1 MRRDRE
7 EIEKIGKRTPYGVPK
22 GFHEEFRQRLLATP
36 AETTPHVRTQRIALW
51 GGGAVIAAAA
61 IALAI
66 VVGTT
71 EKSHPAS
78 SSFEALLA
86 ELSDDQCNAL
96 VESYNDDIF
105 LATME

>member
-36 AETTPHVRTQRIALW
+36 AEATPHIHTQRIALL
-51 GGGAVIAAAA
+51 GGGAVLAAAA

-71 EKSHPAS
+71 EESHPA